1 MPVLTQKM
9 TNEQFFMAVQDYELG
24 MKERGILATLQAM
37 PLGERFTVEGIA
49 EAVRDG
55 YPSILSGIRALES
68 CGYLY
73 RERIRD
79 ERGHVQGSEYRLYND
94 FGMR

>member
-9 TNEQFFMAVQDYELG
+9 TDEQFTAAIRDSELS

-37 PLGERFTVEGIA
+37 PLGEHFTVEEMA
-49 EAVRDG
+49 DAVRDG
-55 YPSILSGIRALES
+55 YPSIIVGIRSLES
-68 CGYLY
+68 CGYLV
-73 RERIRD
+73 RKRIRD

-94 FGMR
+94 YDLQ